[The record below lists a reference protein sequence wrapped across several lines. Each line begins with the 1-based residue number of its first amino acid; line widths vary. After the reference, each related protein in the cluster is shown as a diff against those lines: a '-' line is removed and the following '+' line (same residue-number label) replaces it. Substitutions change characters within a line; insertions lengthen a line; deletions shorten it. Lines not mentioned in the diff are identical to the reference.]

1 MKEFFKMVLKFT
13 GILLLISV
21 VVIAGIITYSKITGK
36 EIVVLPNPLESI
48 LKNEKKT
55 ILIAGLH
62 PEGLLTD
69 FIMVASY
76 DPETGRANMMSIPR
90 DTKITG
96 SVDGKINSV
105 YAHKRDINDLIKKVK
120 GLTGIEI
127 DNYVIIKTD
136 IIAKAVDAV
145 GGVTVDVPINMNY
158 DDNAQNLH
166 IHIRKGTQTLTK
178 ENAEGFV
185 RFRKNNDGTGYP
197 MGDVQRTK
205 VQQTFIKAL
214 VSEALKP
221 KNIVKIPQIITDM
234 FDSVKTDLPLV
245 EILKYVDDLDNFKEE
260 NITAMTLPGN
270 TKDGDPYYYANYE
283 ETKKL
288 VAETFY
294 NTTPVDVVITEQV
307 VVNENINSDK
317 PKSEIKIE
325 VLNGNGRAGIASK
338 VGEQLKEEGYNV
350 TKIGNYK
357 TSDAVKTTLYDR
369 TNANLAKIVRE
380 TLGKGQ
386 VKREIED
393 NGVDVTII
401 LGTDY

>member
-1 MKEFFKMVLKFT
+1 MKEFLKMVLKFT
-13 GILLLISV
+13 GILLLISI
-21 VVIAGIITYSKITGK
+21 VILAGIFTYSKITGK
-36 EIVVLPNPLESI
+36 DIVVLPNPLENI

-55 ILIAGLH
+55 ILVAGLH

-136 IIAKAVDAV
+136 IIGKVVDAV

-166 IHIRKGTQTLTK
+166 IHIPKGTQRLTK
-178 ENAEGFV
+178 DTAEGFV

-197 MGDVQRTK
+197 LGDVQRTK

-234 FDSVKTDLPLV
+234 FDSVKTDLELV
-245 EILKYVDDLDNFKEE
+245 EILKYVDDIGNFKEE

-270 TKDGDPYYYANYE
+270 TKDGDPYYYANYD

-294 NTTPVDVVITEQV
+294 NTTPLNIEITEI
-307 VVNENINSDK
+307 VNENVNTDK
-317 PKSEIKIE
+317 PRSEIKIE

-338 VGEQLKEEGYNV
+338 VGEMLKEEGYNV
-350 TKIGNYK
+350 IKTGNYK
-357 TSDAVKTTLYDR
+357 TSDALKTTIYDR
-369 TNANLAKIVRE
+369 TNANLAKIVKE

-401 LGTDY
+401 LGIDY

>member
-21 VVIAGIITYSKITGK
+21 VVLAGILTYSKITGK
-36 EIVVLPNPLESI
+36 EIVTLPNPLENI

-136 IIAKAVDAV
+136 IIGKAVDAV

-185 RFRKNNDGTGYP
+185 RFRKNNE
-197 MGDVQRTK
+197 M
-205 VQQTFIKAL
+205 
-214 VSEALKP
+214 
-221 KNIVKIPQIITDM
+221 
-234 FDSVKTDLPLV
+234 
-245 EILKYVDDLDNFKEE
+245 EE
-260 NITAMTLPGN
+260 
-270 TKDGDPYYYANYE
+270 
-283 ETKKL
+283 
-288 VAETFY
+288 
-294 NTTPVDVVITEQV
+294 
-307 VVNENINSDK
+307 
-317 PKSEIKIE
+317 
-325 VLNGNGRAGIASK
+325 
-338 VGEQLKEEGYNV
+338 
-350 TKIGNYK
+350 
-357 TSDAVKTTLYDR
+357 
-369 TNANLAKIVRE
+369 
-380 TLGKGQ
+380 
-386 VKREIED
+386 
-393 NGVDVTII
+393 
-401 LGTDY
+401 